1 MCERYL
7 IFILVH
13 FMFGGKMTSAGGGI
27 TSPGGEVVGGEVTC
41 GSEMVGEESFWWW
54 DDRKPSLLSYFKLT
68 KTLKFHVEYLMMYK
82 YLN

>member
-41 GSEMVGEESFWWW
+41 GSEMVGEESFWW
-54 DDRKPSLLSYFKLT
+54 
-68 KTLKFHVEYLMMYK
+68 
-82 YLN
+82 